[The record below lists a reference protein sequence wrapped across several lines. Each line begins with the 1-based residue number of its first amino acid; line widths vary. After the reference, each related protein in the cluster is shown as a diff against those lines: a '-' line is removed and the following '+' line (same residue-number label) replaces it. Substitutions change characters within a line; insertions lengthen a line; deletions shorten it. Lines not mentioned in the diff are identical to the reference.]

1 MSVADKEAAQQR
13 YLRARARH
21 RLMTRLGLVAI
32 FISGLVL
39 SGLMYFETTALA
51 PGRAALVVRFGE
63 LRHVVVDAG
72 RVWRIPILDKVVQ
85 IDLQPQP
92 LPTVRQA
99 VTGNDGGH
107 VTVEL
112 RATWQVANP
121 AGYWRSSMAKQETAA
136 RLIEAE
142 LIRVTQLAAQ
152 TLPSSV
158 LVASDTRQALAQEV
172 AARAMPALE
181 RVGLKLHDVRVTSVQ
196 AIR

>member
-1 MSVADKEAAQQR
+1 MSVADNEAAQQK

-21 RLMTRLGLVAI
+21 RFMTRLGLLAI
-32 FISGLVL
+32 FISGLVF

-63 LRHVVVDAG
+63 LRHVVTNAG
-72 RVWRIPILDKVVQ
+72 HVWRIPILDKVVQ
-85 IDLQPQP
+85 VDLQPQP
-92 LPTVRQA
+92 LPTIRQP
-99 VTGNDGGH
+99 VTGSDGGRM
-107 VTVEL
+107 TVEL
-112 RATWQVANP
+112 RATWQVADP
-121 AGYWRSSMAKQETAA
+121 AGYWRSSMAKQETAT

-158 LVASDTRQALAQEV
+158 LMASDTRQALAQEV
-172 AARAMPALE
+172 ATQATSALE
-181 RVGLKLHDVRVTSVQ
+181 RAGLKLHDVRVTSVQ

>member
-1 MSVADKEAAQQR
+1 MSMAEKEEALQKYR
-13 YLRARARH
+13 RTRLRH
-21 RLMTRLGLVAI
+21 RRMTRLGLLAI

-63 LRHVVVDAG
+63 LRHVVTNAG
-72 RVWRIPILDKVVQ
+72 HVWRIPILDKVVQ

-92 LPTVRQA
+92 LPTIRQS
-99 VTGNDGGH
+99 VSGNDGGRA
-107 VTVEL
+107 TIEL
-112 RATWQVANP
+112 RATWQVADP

-142 LIRVTQLAAQ
+142 LIRVTQLAAK
-152 TLPSSV
+152 TLPSAV
-158 LVASDTRQALAQEV
+158 LVGSDTKQALAQEV
-172 AARAMPALE
+172 ATQATLALE
-181 RVGLKLHDVRVTSVQ
+181 SAGLKLHDVRVISVQ